1 MKRQHL
7 FICTDRTK
15 SWASAFDYAIK
26 IAETNGCTKII
37 LVSKG
42 NFFPNSQF
50 FRNRILKKIARENL
64 LTFQLYKLSIFY
76 KFFSGIR
83 ALSFVFSTKLSQK
96 LVRVPFQD
104 HKLSLICKAYW
115 GARYGSQSFHLRDIA
130 VRDLF
135 RAVFDCELYSRFLQS
150 KASKIIFSQ
159 KDFLDAYIW
168 NGREPAEATLLLFLI
183 RNSIKY
189 NILERGSRRDTYEL
203 WTISPHSSKNWWI
216 KLEENW
222 KRLES
227 QGFPESDFIE
237 AQKYAEEKSK
247 GFDLRS
253 QQKWF
258 LLMGARKSFV
268 HKNPYLAF
276 FTSSTKEMSPFVEFE
291 TVSPFGNQ
299 IDSVLALVEIAKNLK
314 LDLVIKRHPYSV
326 SKDGVD
332 QEKSLWREF
341 EDLPNVFVVHP
352 EHEIDSY
359 QIAEG
364 ALFSFVWI
372 SSVGFDLIYRGLSVK
387 ALGPAYWAYKNTYR
401 VNSKDDITKSIT
413 EKFTS
418 KDRDE
423 LIFNYGNLMT
433 NAGTKNTY
441 FYNISKSGVWLKS
454 TNRRLAANDW
464 QQFKEFLN
472 RIVSQF

>member
-1 MKRQHL
+1 M
-7 FICTDRTK
+7 
-15 SWASAFDYAIK
+15 
-26 IAETNGCTKII
+26 
-37 LVSKG
+37 
-42 NFFPNSQF
+42 
-50 FRNRILKKIARENL
+50 
-64 LTFQLYKLSIFY
+64 
-76 KFFSGIR
+76 
-83 ALSFVFSTKLSQK
+83 
-96 LVRVPFQD
+96 
-104 HKLSLICKAYW
+104 
-115 GARYGSQSFHLRDIA
+115 
-130 VRDLF
+130 
-135 RAVFDCELYSRFLQS
+135 
-150 KASKIIFSQ
+150 
-159 KDFLDAYIW
+159 
-168 NGREPAEATLLLFLI
+168 LLFLI

-189 NILERGSRRDTYEL
+189 NIFERGSHRDTYEL

-227 QGFPESDFIE
+227 QGFPESDFIQ

-253 QQKWF
+253 QKKWF

-268 HKNPYLAF
+268 QKNPYLAF

-341 EDLPNVFVVHP
+341 ENLPNVFVAHP

-372 SSVGFDLIYRGLSVK
+372 SSIGFDLIYRGLSVK

-401 VNSKDDITKSIT
+401 VNSKDDIAKSIT
-413 EKFTS
+413 EKFSS

-433 NAGTKNTY
+433 NTGKKNTY